1 MNHTVKKFFP
11 FVLVGVISGAT
22 TFGAIHYTQSQKE
35 NADFNY
41 FQPKNQSSHFAG
53 INTTAVGN
61 DFVKAAK
68 IAVPAVVTIKRY
80 SDATPRQRMQDQDI
94 FDWFFNDRMRGNNP
108 NMQMQ
113 KPKNAPDGMG
123 SGVIVSPD
131 GYIITNNHVIQGA
144 TKLEVVLS
152 NKKVYIAKKIGTD
165 PNTDVALLKIEE
177 KGLPYLNFGNSDNVE
192 IGQWAIAV
200 GNPMGLNS
208 TVTAGII
215 SAKARNINLLGQN
228 AAAKNP
234 VESFIQTDAAINP
247 GNSGGA
253 LVDTEGN
260 LIGIN
265 AAISS
270 NTGYYE
276 GYGFAIPSNLA
287 RKIVE
292 DIKKYGIVQ
301 RGYLGISLVDL
312 SQEEQVDKYNQE
324 FKTQYKSG
332 KGILISSIAD
342 NSGAKDAGLKV
353 GDIITKVDDTPINN
367 QAVLM
372 GVIGEKRQGDKVLIT
387 YIRKGVTET
396 TMVTLKDQNGST
408 SFRSKA
414 DLTMGEKLGA
424 DFSAID
430 QKVKV
435 YYGIENGVIAKNVTA
450 DGLLASINVSENNI
464 IFEINNKPVNSEADI
479 EKILKGYKGTVSVK
493 YLDDNGR
500 ITSRGFTMP

>member
-1 MNHTVKKFFP
+1 MNHTIKKFFP
-11 FVLVGVISGAT
+11 YALVGIISGAT
-22 TFGAIHYTQSQKE
+22 TFGAIHYTNSSKNSE
-35 NADFNY
+35 DLNY
-41 FQPKNQSSHFAG
+41 FQPKNENVQFAG
-53 INTTAVGN
+53 INTNAVGN

-68 IAVPAVVTIKRY
+68 TAVPAVVTIKRY
-80 SDATPRQRMQDQDI
+80 SDKAPMQRMQDQDI
-94 FDWFFNDRMRGNNP
+94 FDWFFRDQMRGNQP
-108 NMQMQ
+108 NMRAQ

-123 SGVIVSPD
+123 SGVVISPD

-144 TKLEVVLS
+144 NRLEIVLS
-152 NKKVYIAKKIGTD
+152 NKKNYVAKLIGSD

-192 IGQWAIAV
+192 IGQWVLAI
-200 GNPMGLNS
+200 GNPLGLNS

-215 SAKARNINLLGQN
+215 SAKSRNINLLGQN

-234 VESFIQTDAAINP
+234 VESFLQTDAAINP

-253 LVDTEGN
+253 LVDTNGN

-265 AAISS
+265 SAISS

-292 DIKKYGIVQ
+292 DLKKFGLVQ
-301 RGYLGISLVDL
+301 RGYLGIGLVDL
-312 SQEEQVDKYNQE
+312 SQDEEVSAYNE
-324 FKTQYKSG
+324 RNKANLKLG
-332 KGILISSIAD
+332 KGIYIANVAE
-342 NSGAKDAGLKV
+342 NSGAEDAGLKV
-353 GDIITKVDDTPINN
+353 GDIITGIDNAPINN
-367 QAVLM
+367 QAQLM
-372 GVIGEKRQGDKVLIT
+372 GIIGEKRQGDKVSLT
-387 YIRKGVTET
+387 YTRKGVSNTVN
-396 TMVTLKDQNGST
+396 VTLKDQNGKT

-414 DLTMGEKLGA
+414 DLTISEKIGA
-424 DFSAID
+424 DFAPID
-430 QKVKV
+430 QKVKI

-450 DGLLASINVSENNI
+450 DGQLAGINVSEGNI
-464 IFEINNKPVNSEADI
+464 IFEINGKPVNSEADV

-500 ITSRGFTMP
+500 VTSRGFTMP